1 MTQTS
6 RQAAEKATFQSFA
19 NCYLREVNPG
29 VAARHRTARGPGVDC
44 IEWSLPSQHMLLRA
58 EIVSPSSCGPIQF
71 GRIWGRGTSDPIWRN
86 IERLSALHSLVHET
100 YQDNR
105 RTMENAGSDRM
116 RGFELELLMRVLDSY
131 QQTALYLDKAR
142 ERPVQADDF
151 LAAEQS
157 LVFGHWLHPTPK
169 SRQGMTFWQ
178 QERYAPELGGAFK
191 LHYFAARADHVRHAS
206 ARALTAPDIVAAMAA
221 SGGDMPTARAGEVLL
236 PMHPLQAE
244 ALLLDP
250 DIQAL
255 QRDGILR
262 HLGPSGPC
270 FTATSSVRTVYNAE
284 QDWMLK
290 FSLPVRI
297 TNSVRLNRRHELD
310 AGVAMAKLVDR
321 IGFAERSASF
331 RIIQDPAYLTVEIPG
346 RAESGFETI
355 LRENLF
361 AGSRGAGVVTMAALT
376 ADPMPGETS
385 RLMRLICGLAASS
398 GQSLQTVAL
407 DWFQRYL
414 ERAVEPLI
422 RFFDDFGVALE
433 AHQQNSL
440 IDILGGYPRFSYYR
454 DNQGFYLS
462 ERYRSLLAAHVP
474 ETETIGSLY
483 FAESEIRER
492 FSYYLIVNQV
502 FSVISRMGH
511 DGLCDEGALLC
522 LLRAHLEGCAL
533 TMAGAGRD
541 FARHVLD
548 QPTITSKANLTTRLF
563 DVDEL
568 QSDAGASLY
577 RPIANPL
584 RSPSLLAMTRTSHA
598 IAS

>member
-1 MTQTS
+1 MTQSS
-6 RQAAEKATFQSFA
+6 RQAAEKTTFQSFA
-19 NCYLREVNPG
+19 NCYLREVNSG
-29 VAARHRTARGPGVDC
+29 AFVRHRAVNGPAADC
-44 IEWSLPSQHMLLRA
+44 VEWSLPGQHMFLRA
-58 EIVSPSSCGPIQF
+58 EVVSRSICGPHQF
-71 GRIWGRGTSDPIWRN
+71 GRVWSRGASDPVWRQV
-86 IERLSALHSLVHET
+86 ELLSALHCLVHES
-100 YQDNR
+100 YRHIEDGRAEQ
-105 RTMENAGSDRM
+105 M

-142 ERPVQADDF
+142 ERPVENDHF
-151 LAAEQS
+151 IEAEQS

-178 QERYAPELGGAFK
+178 QESYAPELHGQFK
-191 LHYFAARADHVRHAS
+191 LHYFAARMDHVRHDS
-206 ARALTAPDIVAAMAA
+206 ARAMTAPDMVAAIA
-221 SGGDMPTARAGEVLL
+221 GKDGDGPVVRTGEYLL

-255 QRDGILR
+255 QRDGVLR
-262 HLGPSGPC
+262 HLGPAGPL
-270 FTATSSVRTVYNAE
+270 FTATSSVRTVYGAE
-284 QDWMLK
+284 QEWMLK

-321 IGFAERSASF
+321 IGFAKRSTHF
-331 RIIQDPAYLTVEIPG
+331 RIIQDPAFMTLDLPG
-346 RAESGFETI
+346 RAESGFEMI
-355 LRENLF
+355 LRENPF
-361 AGSRGAGVVTMAALT
+361 SGQRGSGVVTMAALT
-376 ADPMPGETS
+376 ADPMPGEAS
-385 RLMRLICGLAASS
+385 RLMRLIAHLAKAG
-398 GQSLQTVAL
+398 GQSIQTVSL

-414 ERAVEPLI
+414 ECAVEPLI

-440 IDILGGYPRFSYYR
+440 IDISGGYPRFSYYR

-474 ETETIGSLY
+474 ETENIASLY
-483 FAESEIRER
+483 FAESEIRDR
-492 FSYYLIVNQV
+492 FCYYLIVNQV

-511 DGLCDEGALLC
+511 DGLCEEGALLC
-522 LLRAHLEGCAL
+522 LLRSHLEQCAL
-533 TMAGAGRD
+533 GMSGAGRD

-568 QSDAGASLY
+568 QSAVGASLY
-577 RPIANPL
+577 RQIPNPL
-584 RSPSLLAMTRTSHA
+584 RGPSVLAMTRTSHA